1 MGKLE
6 NITTEVPNGF
16 VEKKEEKIISIDEV
30 ISFFTEN
37 DAEKNSI
44 ILAGRVFQKNKKIK
58 IVENLFKLLEEE
70 IKKMES
76 KNNKDLDNAF
86 FNLNKKIISTNLYNI
101 KEIMNQYN
109 IDESRIIYFLL
120 GTLIQYIYDK
130 KD

>member
-1 MGKLE
+1 MDKLE

-86 FNLNKKIISTNLYNI
+86 FNLNKKIVSTNLYNI

-120 GTLIQYIYDK
+120 GTLIQYMYDK

>member
-1 MGKLE
+1 MDKLE

-120 GTLIQYIYDK
+120 GTLIQYMYDK

>member
-1 MGKLE
+1 MDKLE
-6 NITTEVPNGF
+6 KITTEVPNGF

-37 DAEKNSI
+37 DAKKNSV

-86 FNLNKKIISTNLYNI
+86 FNLNKKIVSTNLYNI

>member
-1 MGKLE
+1 MDKFE

-120 GTLIQYIYDK
+120 GTLIQYMYDK

>member
-1 MGKLE
+1 MDTLE
-6 NITTEVPNGF
+6 KITTEVPNGF
-16 VEKKEEKIISIDEV
+16 VIKKEEKTISIDDI

-37 DAEKNSI
+37 DAEKNSV

-120 GTLIQYIYDK
+120 GTLIQYMYDK

>member
-1 MGKLE
+1 MDKLE

-86 FNLNKKIISTNLYNI
+86 FNLNKKIVSTNLYNI

>member
-1 MGKLE
+1 
-6 NITTEVPNGF
+6 
-16 VEKKEEKIISIDEV
+16 
-30 ISFFTEN
+30 
-37 DAEKNSI
+37 
-44 ILAGRVFQKNKKIK
+44 
-58 IVENLFKLLEEE
+58 
-70 IKKMES
+70 MES

-120 GTLIQYIYDK
+120 GTLIQYMYDK

>member
-86 FNLNKKIISTNLYNI
+86 FNLNKKIVSTNLYNI

>member
-120 GTLIQYIYDK
+120 GTLIQYMYDK

>member
-1 MGKLE
+1 MDKLE
-6 NITTEVPNGF
+6 KITTEVPNGF
-16 VEKKEEKIISIDEV
+16 VGKKEEKNISIDEV

-37 DAEKNSI
+37 DAKKNSV

-86 FNLNKKIISTNLYNI
+86 FNLNKKIVSTNLYNI

>member
-1 MGKLE
+1 MDKLE

>member
-1 MGKLE
+1 MDKLE

-16 VEKKEEKIISIDEV
+16 VIKKEEKIISIDEV

-120 GTLIQYIYDK
+120 GTLIQYMYDK

>member
-86 FNLNKKIISTNLYNI
+86 FNLNKKIVSTNLYNI

-120 GTLIQYIYDK
+120 GTLIQYIYESRS
-130 KD
+130 

>member
-1 MGKLE
+1 MDKLE
-6 NITTEVPNGF
+6 KITTEVPNGF
-16 VEKKEEKIISIDEV
+16 VEKKEEKTISIDEV

-37 DAEKNSI
+37 DAEKNSV

-58 IVENLFKLLEEE
+58 IIENLFKLLEEE

-86 FNLNKKIISTNLYNI
+86 FNLNKKIVSTNLYNI

>member
-1 MGKLE
+1 MDKLE
-6 NITTEVPNGF
+6 KITTEVPNGF
-16 VEKKEEKIISIDEV
+16 VEKKEEKTISIDKV

-37 DAEKNSI
+37 DAEKNSV

-70 IKKMES
+70 VKKMES

-86 FNLNKKIISTNLYNI
+86 FNLNKKIVSTNLYNI

-120 GTLIQYIYDK
+120 GTLIQYIHDK

>member
-1 MGKLE
+1 MDKLKK
-6 NITTEVPNGF
+6 ITTEVPNGF
-16 VEKKEEKIISIDEV
+16 VEKKEEKTISIDKV

-37 DAEKNSI
+37 DAEKNSV

-58 IVENLFKLLEEE
+58 IIENLFKLLEEE

-86 FNLNKKIISTNLYNI
+86 FNLNKKIVSTNLYNI

-120 GTLIQYIYDK
+120 GTLIQSIYDK

>member
-1 MGKLE
+1 MDKLE

-70 IKKMES
+70 IKKIES

-120 GTLIQYIYDK
+120 GTLIQYMYDK

>member
-1 MGKLE
+1 MDKLE

-16 VEKKEEKIISIDEV
+16 VEKKEEKTISIDEV

-37 DAEKNSI
+37 DAEKNSV

-86 FNLNKKIISTNLYNI
+86 FNLNKKIVSTNLYNI

>member
-1 MGKLE
+1 MDKLE
-6 NITTEVPNGF
+6 KITTEVPNGF
-16 VEKKEEKIISIDEV
+16 VEKKEEKTISIDEV

-37 DAEKNSI
+37 DAEKNSV

-86 FNLNKKIISTNLYNI
+86 FNLNKKIVSTNLYNI
-101 KEIMNQYN
+101 KEIINQYN

>member
-1 MGKLE
+1 MDKLE
-6 NITTEVPNGF
+6 KITTEVPNGF
-16 VEKKEEKIISIDEV
+16 VEKKEEKTISIDEV

-37 DAEKNSI
+37 DAEKNSG

-120 GTLIQYIYDK
+120 GTLIQYMYDK

>member
-1 MGKLE
+1 MDKLE
-6 NITTEVPNGF
+6 KITTEVPNGF
-16 VEKKEEKIISIDEV
+16 VEKKEEKTISIDEV

-37 DAEKNSI
+37 DADKNSV

-120 GTLIQYIYDK
+120 GTLIQYMYDK